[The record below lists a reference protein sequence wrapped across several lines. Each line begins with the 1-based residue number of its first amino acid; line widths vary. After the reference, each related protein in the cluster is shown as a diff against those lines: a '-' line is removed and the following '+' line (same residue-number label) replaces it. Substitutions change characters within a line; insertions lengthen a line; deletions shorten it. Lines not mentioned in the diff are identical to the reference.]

1 MKLALSAALA
11 LAIIALALFLWRA
24 PPRSAPIE
32 PAPLGQTTVPA
43 PVEPQEPR
51 VEASQAPAVSP
62 LAEEPQ
68 RSVVAPPEVAVEAA
82 PHPATVRV
90 RLVSRDDGTPVAG
103 ERLALYDP
111 RDQSWG
117 VTHVESSRAAPGQSP
132 VTDSEGRAEFD
143 VPAGVPWGLQVISRD
158 WEEAS
163 DIPPLAEGEQ
173 REVTVELP
181 TRVDVTLHGR
191 LVDAE
196 SGQPLAGGV
205 IRVEP
210 SRGLENAPAQE
221 ILASA
226 DGTFVIEARSWE
238 VQFASASGE
247 EHARAIFDLEAGH
260 ESPERALE
268 VRLSRAAALEVLV
281 LEGSSPVADAKV
293 ELGTHLYHL
302 RLDTDFW
309 SFPMGEDP
317 TWTARSD
324 LSGLAV
330 VESLPPRAPLELTID
345 PRDRPRR
352 VEAEPVVLD
361 PGERRR
367 VEIRL
372 GSGGTIAGRVED
384 SKGQA
389 VPDLAIWRIAA
400 EFPAPKRIESYETPA
415 ARTRTD
421 AQGRF
426 RFEDVPAGSWHVGP
440 PSVSSWDESA
450 LTADAV
456 AALAQPVGVEEGSVS
471 SDIVIRIDRGLYL
484 SGIVLDP
491 DGQPAPEVSV
501 SAHSQTAWEYLNEQ
515 TDDAGRFRIGPL
527 TAGSYALQA
536 SGFGRGSHAPSESAI
551 AEAGAS
557 ELTLQLRVGASIRG
571 RTLDAAGRLREC
583 KLMLVREG
591 EDSWTVTKSE
601 GEFSFDGLL
610 PGTYALNAQGSGGVC
625 GRRAGLYLRAGTTLK
640 GIDVVLERG
649 ALLRLTFDEE
659 QPHAAYA
666 VFVDGTAFE
675 SDGLERGK
683 EGTIT
688 VPAGEIEVR
697 WWNPKGELQT
707 VRRLTLAQGEERAI
721 SWDGKD

>member
-1 MKLALSAALA
+1 MKLVLGAALA
-11 LAIIALALFLWRA
+11 IAVLALAFLFWRD
-24 PPRSAPIE
+24 PRRADPVE
-32 PAPLGQTTVPA
+32 PAPVAQDTATASGERPEARAQPA
-43 PVEPQEPR
+43 H
-51 VEASQAPAVSP
+51 SP
-62 LAEEPQ
+62 
-68 RSVVAPPEVAVEAA
+68 VVALPDDEPPRQVVSPPEVAAETASL
-82 PHPATVRV
+82 PTTVRL
-90 RLVSRDDGTPVAG
+90 RLVSKDDGTPIAG
-103 ERLALYDP
+103 ERITLHDP
-111 RDQSWG
+111 RAKVWG
-117 VTHVESSRAAPGQSP
+117 AVQVDGSRATPGQSP
-132 VTDSEGRAEFD
+132 VTDSEGRAEFE
-143 VPAGVPWGLQVISRD
+143 VEAGVPLEVFIHSRFGSPGGP
-158 WEEAS
+158 E
-163 DIPPLAEGEQ
+163 IPALAEGEQ
-173 REVTVELP
+173 REVTVEIP

-205 IRVEP
+205 VRVEP
-210 SRGLENAPAQE
+210 SRGLDPAPAQD
-221 ILASA
+221 ILARA
-226 DGTFVIEARSWE
+226 DGTFEIEVRSWE
-238 VQFASASGE
+238 VLFASASAD
-247 EHARAIFDLEAGH
+247 EHAQVIFGLDPGH
-260 ESPERALE
+260 ETPERALQ
-268 VRLSRAAALEVLV
+268 VRLSRAATLEVLV
-281 LEGSSPVADAKV
+281 LDGSSPVADAKV
-293 ELGTHLYHL
+293 ELTTRLYHL
-302 RLDTDFW
+302 RLHSDWWD
-309 SFPMGEDP
+309 MGEDP
-317 TWTARSD
+317 TWTRHSD
-324 LSGLAV
+324 ASGLAV
-330 VESLPPRAPLELTID
+330 VGKLPPQAPLQLAIES
-345 PRDRPRR
+345 RDRPRR
-352 VEAEPVVLD
+352 LEAEPITLD

-372 GSGGTIAGRVED
+372 GAGGTIAGRVED

-389 VPDLAIWRIAA
+389 VLDLAIWRIAA

-456 AALAQPVGVEEGSVS
+456 AALAQPVGVEEGTVS

-649 ALLRLTFDEE
+649 ALLRLTFDGE